1 MPAWLEMLILS
12 VVQGIAEFLPIS
24 SSGHLVL
31 LQHAFGGMKETILIN
46 VVLHAGTLL
55 SILCIYHQ
63 QIIEILTKH
72 RRLIG
77 MLIIGTIPAAIA
89 GLTIKRFYAEAL
101 ESPWI
106 SGSMLIVTGIGL
118 LWIRN
123 QPEGTT
129 DYSNITWKQA
139 LAIGCFQAVGILPG
153 ISRSGST
160 IFAGLL
166 FGLNR
171 NSAATFSFLL
181 AIPAI
186 LGATILELKDIGE
199 ATPDGMPRLYLLAGA
214 GLSFV
219 VGLFALV
226 WLKRWLNQGKLHY
239 FAYWCIP
246 VGLISL
252 LVLAFSLGEIPPP
265 SRWQ

>member
-1 MPAWLEMLILS
+1 MPQWLEILILS

-55 SILCIYHQ
+55 SILCIFHQ
-63 QIIEILTKH
+63 QILDILTKH

-77 MLIIGTIPAAIA
+77 MLIIGTIPAAVV
-89 GLTIKRFYAEAL
+89 GLTIKKLYADVL

-106 SGSMLIVTGIGL
+106 SASMLIVTGIGL
-118 LWIRN
+118 LWIRK
-123 QPEGTT
+123 QPEGST
-129 DYSNITWKQA
+129 DYAHITWKQA
-139 LAIGCFQAVGILPG
+139 LAIGCFQAIGILPG

-186 LGATILELKDIGE
+186 LGATVLELKDLGE
-199 ATPDGMPRLYLLAGA
+199 AAPDGMPRLYLLAGA
-214 GLSFV
+214 AISFV

-239 FAYWCIP
+239 FAFWCIP

-252 LVLAFSLGEIPPP
+252 VALMFFGD
-265 SRWQ
+265 

>member
-1 MPAWLEMLILS
+1 MPQWLEMLILS
-12 VVQGIAEFLPIS
+12 IVQGIAEFLPIS

-31 LQHAFGGMKETILIN
+31 LQTAFRKMEETILIN

-63 QIIEILTKH
+63 QIIDILTKH

-77 MLIIGTIPAAIA
+77 MLIIGTLPAATV
-89 GLTIKRFYAEAL
+89 GLTIKTLFPNVL

-106 SGSMLIVTGIGL
+106 SASMLIVTGIGL
-118 LWIRN
+118 LWIRK
-123 QPEGTT
+123 QPEGPT
-129 DYSNITWKQA
+129 DYAHITWKQA
-139 LAIGCFQAVGILPG
+139 FAIGCFQAVGILPG

-166 FGLNR
+166 VGLNR

-186 LGATILELKDIGE
+186 LGATVLELKDLGE
-199 ATPDGMPRLYLLAGA
+199 APPDGMPRLYLLAGA
-214 GLSFV
+214 GVSFF

-239 FAYWCIP
+239 FAFWCIP
-246 VGLISL
+246 FGLISL
-252 LVLAFSLGEIPPP
+252 VALVIRSLLNQHP
-265 SRWQ
+265 

>member
-1 MPAWLEMLILS
+1 MPPWLEMLILS

-31 LQHAFGGMKETILIN
+31 LQHLFGGMEETILIN
-46 VVLHAGTLL
+46 VVLHTGTLL
-55 SILCIYHQ
+55 SILCIYHRP
-63 QIIEILTKH
+63 IIEILTKH
-72 RRLIG
+72 RHLIL
-77 MLIIGTIPAAIA
+77 MLAIGTLPAAVA
-89 GLTIKRFYAEAL
+89 GLTIKKFYAEAL
-101 ESPWI
+101 ESPWV
-106 SGSMLIVTGIGL
+106 SAAMLIITGVGL
-118 LWIRN
+118 LWIRK
-123 QPEGTT
+123 QAEGTT
-129 DYSNITWKQA
+129 DYTQITWKQA
-139 LAIGCFQAVGILPG
+139 LAIGCFQAIGILPG

-186 LGATILELKDIGE
+186 LGATVLELKDLGE
-199 ATPDGMPRLYLLAGA
+199 AAPDGMPRLYLLAGA
-214 GLSFV
+214 AVSFV
-219 VGLFALV
+219 VGIFALI

-252 LVLAFSLGEIPPP
+252 ATLAMH
-265 SRWQ
+265 SR